1 MQGGNDALWY
11 RWGGFTVR
19 ARLGP
24 DETGVYGD
32 VTVRYSGEHE
42 IMADLSLPTW
52 LEVSTGGTDNPDHF
66 ARIELRNQRPEIVAM
81 SWTSGPGQREI
92 KPKDLRERQIAELL
106 DLYRFYTMRVV
117 KTEQNYLVEAARRG
131 DTQAVRTITDVE
143 DIARPGDMQALRAP
157 GHRVITDD
165 FLVSVADVYRRN
177 IAHAPTQAV
186 ARTFGVKSRMAS
198 KYVDKAR
205 GAGLLPPT
213 KQGQKKA

>member
-1 MQGGNDALWY
+1 LY
-11 RWGGFTVR
+11 RAGGFQVTERSVR

-24 DETGVYGD
+24 DKTEVYGD
-32 VTVRYSGEHE
+32 VTVRYSGEYE

-52 LEVSTGGTDNPDHF
+52 LEVSTGGTDNPDQF

-92 KPKDLRERQIAELL
+92 KPKDLRERRIAELL

-131 DTQAVRTITDVE
+131 DTQALRTITDVE

-157 GHRVITDD
+157 GHRVITDE
-165 FLVSVADVYRRN
+165 FLASVADVYRRN

-186 ARTFGVKSRMAS
+186 ARTFGVKPRMAS
-198 KYVDKAR
+198 NYVDKAR
-205 GAGLLPPT
+205 QAGHLPPT
-213 KQGQKKA
+213 KQGKKQA